1 MIREWTGQNTSGF
14 TVFSRQQ
21 ARQFDDWAIHTAG
34 MPSLVLM
41 ENAARGVVEALVD
54 VLRYEIQNVLIFC
67 GGGNNGG
74 DGLAIARWFHTLDI
88 ESHIFLTAHPD
99 MFSADMAAQYAL
111 CRKIGLDMRLM
122 DLQHL
127 ENNKV
132 KSLLRSDTVVL
143 DALFGTGLSRPLSEP
158 YVGLIEF
165 INALPAPK
173 IAVDVPSGLDC
184 DTGQPLPV
192 SIEAQVTVTFA
203 ALKRGF
209 VENPDS
215 RRYLGRV
222 FVAPLGIRPSS
233 FGC

>member
-1 MIREWTGQNTSGF
+1 MIREWTGQNTSSF

-21 ARQFDDWAIHTAG
+21 ARQFDQWAIHTAG
-34 MPSLVLM
+34 IPSLVLM
-41 ENAARGVVEALVD
+41 ENAARGVVEVLVD
-54 VLRYEIQNVLIFC
+54 LLRYEIQNVLIFC

-74 DGLAIARWFHTLDI
+74 DGLAIARWFYNLDI
-88 ESHIFLTAHPD
+88 ESHIFLTDHPD
-99 MFSADMAAQYAL
+99 MFSADMAAQYAICCKL
-111 CRKIGLDMRLM
+111 GLDMTLM
-122 DLQHL
+122 DLQHI

-132 KSLLRSDTVVL
+132 KSLLRADTL
-143 DALFGTGLSRPLSEP
+143 LIDALFGTGLSRPLSEP

-165 INALPAPK
+165 INSLAVPK
-173 IAVDVPSGLDC
+173 ISVDVPSGLDC

-209 VENPDS
+209 IENQNS

-222 FVAPLGIRPSS
+222 FVAPLGICPSAY
-233 FGC
+233 CP